1 MTPLLDFLKTQRM
14 QLIRSHSADFIIAI
28 KNDFIMDLYF
38 LRKEKFINLLKEV
51 VSKPD
56 LFLTVVNRWEDNS
69 IRVNRGK
76 ILEISDYVR
85 LDFSFLRQSILK
97 DLDEFEVKIS
107 QLLVSYINEQN
118 KEIYKQK
125 IFQELDTIINLLDKN
140 MEN

>member
-1 MTPLLDFLKTQRM
+1 
-14 QLIRSHSADFIIAI
+14 
-28 KNDFIMDLYF
+28 MDLYF

-56 LFLTVVNRWEDNS
+56 LFLTVVNRWEGNS

-140 MEN
+140 MENLI

>member
-56 LFLTVVNRWEDNS
+56 LFLTVVNRWEGNS
-69 IRVNRGK
+69 IRVNK
-76 ILEISDYVR
+76 
-85 LDFSFLRQSILK
+85 
-97 DLDEFEVKIS
+97 VK
-107 QLLVSYINEQN
+107 Y
-118 KEIYKQK
+118 
-125 IFQELDTIINLLDKN
+125 
-140 MEN
+140 